1 MERAL
6 GLRALEVI
14 AMKLRCESGEE
25 LDLELV
31 AHDGASIRVR
41 VGEREITATI
51 QSLAGGGAIVTI
63 GGQRF
68 RVAGARNNSS
78 ILVAVGPRNF
88 EFRPVEEARRR
99 HRGLAAAEIVA
110 PMPGK
115 VLNVMVK
122 EGEVVDSGQP
132 LAVIEAM
139 KMETTLAAESP
150 AVVKRVC
157 VAAGQMVDH
166 GAVLIELSPP
176 PDSSGRESAPQE
188 N

>member
-1 MERAL
+1 
-6 GLRALEVI
+6 
-14 AMKLRCESGEE
+14 MKLKRESGEE

-31 AHDGASIRVR
+31 ARDDASVRVS
-41 VGEREITATI
+41 VGEREISAEV
-51 QSLAGGGAIVTI
+51 QLLAGGGAIVTI
-63 GGQRF
+63 GGRRF
-68 RVAGARNNSS
+68 RVAGARRNSS

-88 EFRPVEEARRR
+88 EFKPVEEARRR
-99 HRGLAAAEIVA
+99 HRGLASAEIVA

-122 EGEVVDSGQP
+122 EGDLVDTGQS

-139 KMETTLAAESP
+139 KMETTLSAESP
-150 AVVKRVC
+150 AIVKRVC

-176 PDSSGRESAPQE
+176 PDSSGRESAPPE
-188 N
+188 T

>member
-1 MERAL
+1 
-6 GLRALEVI
+6 
-14 AMKLRCESGEE
+14 MKLKRENGEE

-31 AHDGASIRVR
+31 AHDGASVRVR
-41 VGEREITATI
+41 VGERELAAEV

-63 GGQRF
+63 SGRRF
-68 RVAGARNNSS
+68 RVASARNNAS

-88 EFRPVEEARRR
+88 EFKPVEESRRR
-99 HRGLAAAEIVA
+99 HRGLASAEIVA

-115 VLNVMVK
+115 VLNLMVK
-122 EGEVVDSGQP
+122 EGDAVDTGQP

-150 AVVKRVC
+150 AIIKRVC

-176 PDSSGRESAPQE
+176 PDSSGRESAPPE
-188 N
+188 T

>member
-1 MERAL
+1 
-6 GLRALEVI
+6 LEAV
-14 AMKLRCESGEE
+14 AMKLKRENGEE
-25 LDLELV
+25 LELELV
-31 AHDGASIRVR
+31 ARDDASVRVR
-41 VGEREITATI
+41 VGEREIVAEVQPLTA
-51 QSLAGGGAIVTI
+51 GGAIVSI

-68 RVAGARNNSS
+68 RVTGARRNSS

-88 EFRPVEEARRR
+88 EFSPVEETRRR
-99 HRGLAAAEIVA
+99 SRGLAAAEIVA

-122 EGEVVDSGQP
+122 EGDLVNTGQP

-166 GAVLIELSPP
+166 GAVLIQLSPP
-176 PDSSGRESAPQE
+176 PDSSRRESAPPAS
-188 N
+188 

>member
-1 MERAL
+1 
-6 GLRALEVI
+6 
-14 AMKLRCESGEE
+14 MKLKRGSGEE

-31 AHDGASIRVR
+31 ARDGQSVRVR
-41 VGEREITATI
+41 VGEREVAAEV
-51 QSLAGGGAIVTI
+51 QPLASGGAMVTI
-63 GGQRF
+63 GGRRF
-68 RVAGARNNSS
+68 RVAGARSNSS
-78 ILVAVGPRNF
+78 ILIAVGPRNF
-88 EFRPVEEARRR
+88 EFKPAEESRRR

-122 EGEVVDSGQP
+122 EGDAVNVGQP

-150 AVVKRVC
+150 AIVKRVC

-176 PDSSGRESAPQE
+176 PDSSGRESSPRE
-188 N
+188 T